1 MTMKASDELIKTIKE
16 FEGFSSTAYTCAGGV
31 VTIG

>member
-1 MTMKASDELIKTIKE
+1 MKASESLVEKIKE
-16 FEGFSSTAYTCAGGV
+16 FEGFSNTAYTCAGGV

>member
-1 MTMKASDELIKTIKE
+1 MKASDLVIAKIKE
-16 FEGFSSTAYTCAGGV
+16 FEGFRASAYKCAGGV

>member
-1 MTMKASDELIKTIKE
+1 MKASDLLIGRIKE
-16 FEGFSSTAYTCAGGV
+16 FEGFSPTAYTCAGGV

>member
-1 MTMKASDELIKTIKE
+1 MKASDLAIAKIKE
-16 FEGFSSTAYTCAGGV
+16 FEGYRAAAYKCAGGV

>member
-1 MTMKASDELIKTIKE
+1 MEASDLLIKKITE
-16 FEGFSSTAYTCAGGV
+16 FEGFSNTAYTCAGGV